1 MQYTQK
7 RMPTIILQ
15 NAEYTNLLE
24 VTPITLV
31 INTKYYEVDT
41 ATIVLPYDQW
51 LNAVNTSKTLMASS
65 YSHEWQRIR
74 DERTKSPTF
83 FHNLSTGDYYYIS
96 KIHYSEQNN
105 KRIVTFD
112 CFTEDLF
119 LNYSVINPISLTDPN
134 TQGRRGAVGN
144 YCHKLMEDAQTGRAS
159 SFDIERRPL
168 VLQGTFSYSGN
179 MTSFNVEPYANM
191 GETVRSM
198 LKLHEAGI
206 HMRGD
211 THKIDVFRGV
221 DRTPFS
227 GNNPIIFSQKF
238 GNVYNVD
245 IVTNKE
251 HVRSVLI
258 ASAQFNGKHLE
269 TDTDTTA
276 LTIVTD
282 SRTSEQG
289 QVVDPQDFY
298 IPYNL
303 WETYKENL
311 DMKLTQDQLNNMEA
325 NQFELLLANECSRQ
339 LHETCNLI
347 TNVSFDVIGNSYT
360 FGEDFN
366 IGDLCQIELET
377 FGISQPMRVIDV
389 METWENNQ
397 YKVNY
402 EFGNPLNQ
410 QSTY

>member
-1 MQYTQK
+1 MQFIQK
-7 RMPTIILQ
+7 EMPSIILQ

-24 VTPITLV
+24 TTPISLV

-41 ATIVLPYDQW
+41 ATIVLPYEQW
-51 LNAVNTSKTLMASS
+51 TTAIQTYQNLLSTSYA
-65 YSHEWQRIR
+65 HDWQRVR

-83 FHNLSTGDYYYIS
+83 FLNLDTGDYYYIS

-112 CFTEDLF
+112 CYTEDLF
-119 LNYSVINPISLTDPN
+119 LNYSFVNPMSLTMAE
-134 TQGRRGAVGN
+134 TQGHRGAVGN
-144 YCHKLMEDAQTGRAS
+144 YCHKLMEDALTERVA

-168 VLQGTFSYSGN
+168 VLQGTFSYPGT

-211 THKIDVFRGV
+211 THQIDVFRGN
-221 DRTPFS
+221 DRTPAS
-227 GNNPIIFSQKF
+227 GTNPIIFSQKF

-251 HVRSVLI
+251 HVRSVLS
-258 ASAQFNGKHLE
+258 ATAQFNGKRAE
-269 TDTDTTA
+269 SDTDTSA
-276 LTIVTD
+276 LTVATD
-282 SRTSEQG
+282 SRTTQNGQIVEPSE
-289 QVVDPQDFY
+289 FY
-298 IPYNL
+298 IPYCL
-303 WETYKENL
+303 WETFKENL
-311 DMKLTQDQLNNMEA
+311 DMKLTQEQLDNMEV

-347 TNVSFDVIGNSYT
+347 TNVSFDVVGNSYV

-366 IGDLCQIELET
+366 IGDLCQVEIET

-389 METWENNQ
+389 METWENNE

-410 QSTY
+410 QDTY

>member
-1 MQYTQK
+1 MQFTQK
-7 RMPTIILQ
+7 RMPNIILQ

-41 ATIVLPYDQW
+41 TTIVLPYEQW
-51 LNAVNTSKTLMASS
+51 LSAVNTAKTLMSS
-65 YSHEWQRIR
+65 NYSHNWQRIR
-74 DERTKSPTF
+74 DERTKYPSF

-134 TQGRRGAVGN
+134 TQGHRGAVGN
-144 YCHKLMEDAQTGRAS
+144 YCHKLMEDAQTARTS

-168 VLQGTFSYSGN
+168 TLQGTFSYAGN
-179 MTSFNVEPYANM
+179 ATSFNVEPYANM
-191 GETVRSM
+191 GETIRSM

-211 THKIDVFRGV
+211 THKIDIFKGN
-221 DRTPFS
+221 DRTPS
-227 GNNPIIFSQKF
+227 SSTNPIIFSQNF

-289 QVVDPQDFY
+289 QIVNPEDFY
-298 IPYNL
+298 VPYNL
-303 WETYKENL
+303 WEIYKENL
-311 DMKLTQDQLNNMEA
+311 DMNLTQDQLNNMEA

-377 FGISQPMRVIDV
+377 FGISQPMRIIDV

>member
-1 MQYTQK
+1 MQFVQK
-7 RMPTIILQ
+7 KMPNIILQ

-51 LNAVNTSKTLMASS
+51 LSAVNTAKTLMSS
-65 YSHEWQRIR
+65 NYSHNWQKVR
-74 DERTKSPTF
+74 DERTKYPSF

-96 KIHYSEQNN
+96 KMHYSEQNN

-112 CFTEDLF
+112 CFAEDLF
-119 LNYSVINPISLTDPN
+119 LNYSFVNPISLTDPN
-134 TQGRRGAVGN
+134 TQKYRSAVGN
-144 YCHKLMEDAQTGRAS
+144 YCHKLMEDALTERVA

-168 VLQGTFSYSGN
+168 TLQGTFSYTGN
-179 MTSFNVEPYANM
+179 ATSFNVEPYANM
-191 GETVRSM
+191 GETIRSM
-198 LKLHEAGI
+198 LKLHQAGI

-211 THKIDVFRGV
+211 AHQIDVFRGN
-221 DRTPFS
+221 DRTPAS
-227 GNNPIIFSQKF
+227 GTNPIIFSQKF

-251 HVRSVLI
+251 HVRSVLS
-258 ASAQFNGKHLE
+258 ATAQFNGKRAE
-269 TDTDTTA
+269 SDTDTSA
-276 LTIVTD
+276 LTVSAD
-282 SRTSEQG
+282 SRTTQNG
-289 QVVDPQDFY
+289 QIVEPSKFY
-298 IPYNL
+298 IPYCL
-303 WETYKENL
+303 WETFKENL
-311 DMKLTQDQLNNMEA
+311 DMKLTQEQLDNMEV
-325 NQFELLLANECSRQ
+325 NQFELLLVNECSRQ

-347 TNVSFDVIGNSYT
+347 TNVSFDVVGNSYV

-366 IGDLCQIELET
+366 IGDLCQVEIET
-377 FGISQPMRVIDV
+377 FGISQSMRVIDV

-410 QSTY
+410 QDAY

>member
-1 MQYTQK
+1 
-7 RMPTIILQ
+7 MPTIILQ

-119 LNYSVINPISLTDPN
+119 LNYSVVNPISLTDPN
-134 TQGRRGAVGN
+134 TQGHRGAVGN

-168 VLQGTFSYSGN
+168 TLQGTFSYAGN

-211 THKIDVFRGV
+211 TH
-221 DRTPFS
+221 
-227 GNNPIIFSQKF
+227 
-238 GNVYNVD
+238 
-245 IVTNKE
+245 
-251 HVRSVLI
+251 
-258 ASAQFNGKHLE
+258 
-269 TDTDTTA
+269 
-276 LTIVTD
+276 
-282 SRTSEQG
+282 
-289 QVVDPQDFY
+289 
-298 IPYNL
+298 
-303 WETYKENL
+303 
-311 DMKLTQDQLNNMEA
+311 
-325 NQFELLLANECSRQ
+325 
-339 LHETCNLI
+339 
-347 TNVSFDVIGNSYT
+347 
-360 FGEDFN
+360 
-366 IGDLCQIELET
+366 
-377 FGISQPMRVIDV
+377 
-389 METWENNQ
+389 
-397 YKVNY
+397 
-402 EFGNPLNQ
+402 
-410 QSTY
+410 

>member
-1 MQYTQK
+1 
-7 RMPTIILQ
+7 
-15 NAEYTNLLE
+15 
-24 VTPITLV
+24 
-31 INTKYYEVDT
+31 
-41 ATIVLPYDQW
+41 
-51 LNAVNTSKTLMASS
+51 
-65 YSHEWQRIR
+65 
-74 DERTKSPTF
+74 
-83 FHNLSTGDYYYIS
+83 
-96 KIHYSEQNN
+96 
-105 KRIVTFD
+105 
-112 CFTEDLF
+112 
-119 LNYSVINPISLTDPN
+119 
-134 TQGRRGAVGN
+134 
-144 YCHKLMEDAQTGRAS
+144 MEDAQTGRAS
-159 SFDIERRPL
+159 SFDIEKRPL
-168 VLQGTFSYSGN
+168 VLQGTFSYAGN

-251 HVRSVLI
+251 HIRSVLI

-269 TDTDTTA
+269 TDVDTTA

-289 QVVDPQDFY
+289 QIVEPQDFY

-360 FGEDFN
+360 FEEDFN

>member
-1 MQYTQK
+1 MQFTQK
-7 RMPTIILQ
+7 RMPNIILQ

-41 ATIVLPYDQW
+41 ATIVLPYGQW
-51 LNAVNTSKTLMASS
+51 LSAVNTAKTLTSSS
-65 YSHEWQRIR
+65 YSHNWQRIR
-74 DERTKSPTF
+74 DERTKYPSF

-134 TQGRRGAVGN
+134 TQGHRGAVGN
-144 YCHKLMEDAQTGRAS
+144 YCHKLMEDAQTERTS

-168 VLQGTFSYSGN
+168 TLQGTFSYAGN
-179 MTSFNVEPYANM
+179 ATSFNVEPYANM

-211 THKIDVFRGV
+211 THKIDVFKGN
-221 DRTPFS
+221 DRTPAS
-227 GNNPIIFSQKF
+227 GTNPIIFSQNF

-289 QVVDPQDFY
+289 QIVDPEDFY
-298 IPYNL
+298 VPYNL
-303 WETYKENL
+303 WEIYKENL
-311 DMKLTQDQLNNMEA
+311 DMKLTQEQLNNMEA
-325 NQFELLLANECSRQ
+325 NQFELLLANECNRQ

-360 FGEDFN
+360 FGEDFS

-377 FGISQPMRVIDV
+377 FGISQSMRIIDV

>member
-1 MQYTQK
+1 MQFIQK
-7 RMPTIILQ
+7 EMPSIILQ

-31 INTKYYEVDT
+31 INTKYYEVDSV
-41 ATIVLPYDQW
+41 TIVLPYEQW
-51 LNAVNTSKTLMASS
+51 LSAVNTSKTLMANS
-65 YSHEWQRIR
+65 YDYNWQKVR

-96 KIHYSEQNN
+96 KMHYSEQNN

-119 LNYSVINPISLTDPN
+119 LNYSVVNPISLTDPE
-134 TQGRRGAVGN
+134 TQGHRGAVGN
-144 YCHKLMEDAQTGRAS
+144 YCHKLMEDAQTERTS

-168 VLQGTFSYSGN
+168 VLQGTFSYSGT

-206 HMRGD
+206 HMRND
-211 THKIDVFRGV
+211 THKIDVFRGA
-221 DRTPFS
+221 DRTPSS

-258 ASAQFNGKHLE
+258 ATAQFNGKLQE
-269 TDTDTTA
+269 SDTDTTA
-276 LTIVTD
+276 LTIATD

-289 QVVDPQDFY
+289 QMDEPKDFY
-298 IPYNL
+298 IPYCL
-303 WETYKENL
+303 WETFKENL
-311 DMKLTQDQLNNMEA
+311 EMKLTQEQLNNITA

-347 TNVSFDVIGNSYT
+347 TNISFDVVGNSYT

-366 IGDLCQIELET
+366 IGDLCQIEIET
-377 FGISQPMRVIDV
+377 FDISQAMRVIDV
-389 METWENNQ
+389 METWEDNR

-402 EFGNPLNQ
+402 EFGNPLNPQ
-410 QSTY
+410 NAY

>member
-1 MQYTQK
+1 MQFVQK
-7 RMPTIILQ
+7 KMPNIILQ

-41 ATIVLPYDQW
+41 ATIVLPYEQW
-51 LNAVNTSKTLMASS
+51 TTAIQTYQSLLSTSYA
-65 YSHEWQRIR
+65 HDWQRVR

-83 FHNLSTGDYYYIS
+83 FLNLDTGDYYYIS

-112 CFTEDLF
+112 CYTEDLF
-119 LNYSVINPISLTDPN
+119 LNYSFVNPMSLTMAE
-134 TQGRRGAVGN
+134 TQGHRGAVGN
-144 YCHKLMEDAQTGRAS
+144 YCHKLMEDAQTERSA

-168 VLQGTFSYSGN
+168 TLQGTFSYAGN
-179 MTSFNVEPYANM
+179 ATSFNVEPYANM
-191 GETVRSM
+191 GETIRSM
-198 LKLHEAGI
+198 LKLHQAGI

-211 THKIDVFRGV
+211 AHQIDVFRGN
-221 DRTPFS
+221 DRTPAS
-227 GNNPIIFSQKF
+227 GTNPIIFSQKF

-251 HVRSVLI
+251 HVRSVLS
-258 ASAQFNGKHLE
+258 ATAQFNGKRAE
-269 TDTDTTA
+269 SDTDTSA
-276 LTIVTD
+276 LTVSTD
-282 SRTSEQG
+282 SRTTQDGQIVEPSE
-289 QVVDPQDFY
+289 FY
-298 IPYNL
+298 IPYCL
-303 WETYKENL
+303 WETFKENL
-311 DMKLTQDQLNNMEA
+311 DMKLTQEQLDNMEV
-325 NQFELLLANECSRQ
+325 NQFELLLANECSRR
-339 LHETCNLI
+339 LHETCNVI
-347 TNVSFDVIGNSYT
+347 TNISFDVVGNSYV

-366 IGDLCQIELET
+366 IGDLCQVEIET

-389 METWENNQ
+389 MEAWENNE

-410 QSTY
+410 QDTY